1 MSLPPGFAQ
10 LCHIVICNRYG
21 KFLITLNLCSNTF
34 EDLIDEN
41 INSFVN
47 STRML
52 NLDRGGPRQES
63 CTYEEWRRRRRGR
76 RPLLAR
82 HLSPRAGRAKSVL
95 SLAQVGA
102 PSSRIV
108 QQVCK
113 RPLISI
119 SHCQSQKRQNRTNVT
134 RGGENRRQEKSQ
146 LYPP

>member
-1 MSLPPGFAQ
+1 M
-10 LCHIVICNRYG
+10 
-21 KFLITLNLCSNTF
+21 NLCSNTF
-34 EDLIDEN
+34 EDLIDEDLIDED

-52 NLDRGGPRQES
+52 NLDRGGPRHES
-63 CTYEEWRRRRRGR
+63 CAYEEWRRRRRGR
-76 RPLLAR
+76 RPFLAR

-108 QQVCK
+108 QVCK

-134 RGGENRRQEKSQ
+134 RGGENRRKAS
-146 LYPP
+146 LTRRDGTDSAADGKTFRRFDS